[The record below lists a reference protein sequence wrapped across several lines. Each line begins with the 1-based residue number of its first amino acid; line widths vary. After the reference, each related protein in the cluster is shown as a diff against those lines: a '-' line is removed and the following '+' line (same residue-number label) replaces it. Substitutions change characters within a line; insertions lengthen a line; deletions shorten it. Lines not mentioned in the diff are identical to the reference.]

1 MGVGGLW
8 IIIERERWLKK
19 KHATFLFVVGLHDYR
34 ATIELRTFHQTLW
47 SQQFSGLHCRRHD
60 LALGAARFTLIR
72 HDSTVDHTPLE
83 KSLSLPWRTELFKG
97 SVAVGPANSFNWNP
111 LFSY

>member
-1 MGVGGLW
+1 MGGLW

-19 KHATFLFVVGLHDYR
+19 KATFLFVVGLHDYR

-72 HDSTVDHTPLE
+72 HDCTVDHTPLE